1 MVCLVG
7 VLKTRSCIL
16 LNSLVNWLPFW
27 ISGNLVSSLG
37 KNGLVIFKGLEAS
50 GSFSKLLFFF

>member
-7 VLKTRSCIL
+7 VLKTGSCIL
-16 LNSLVNWLPFW
+16 LNSSVYWLSFW

-37 KNGLVIFKGLEAS
+37 KNGLDIFEILEVS
-50 GSFSKLLFFF
+50 ESFSKLLFFF